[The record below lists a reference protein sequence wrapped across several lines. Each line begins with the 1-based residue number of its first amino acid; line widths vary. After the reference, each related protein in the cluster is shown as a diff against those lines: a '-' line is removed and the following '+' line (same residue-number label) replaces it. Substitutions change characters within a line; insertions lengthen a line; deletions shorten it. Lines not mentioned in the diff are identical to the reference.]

1 MSSKSQELISKLLAA
16 EDEAEKI
23 IKNARDMRS
32 QKMKEVKSA
41 AEEELAPF
49 RMKEEQKYN
58 EDIRALTAKGDISGD
73 LDKATKSELMM
84 VRNDFES
91 NKQAGADFILNKVL
105 TVDLSIPPAIKAALT
120 S

>member
-49 RMKEEQKYN
+49 RMKEE
-58 EDIRALTAKGDISGD
+58 
-73 LDKATKSELMM
+73 
-84 VRNDFES
+84 
-91 NKQAGADFILNKVL
+91 
-105 TVDLSIPPAIKAALT
+105 
-120 S
+120 

>member
-1 MSSKSQELISKLLAA
+1 
-16 EDEAEKI
+16 
-23 IKNARDMRS
+23 
-32 QKMKEVKSA
+32 
-41 AEEELAPF
+41 
-49 RMKEEQKYN
+49 
-58 EDIRALTAKGDISGD
+58 
-73 LDKATKSELMM
+73 MM